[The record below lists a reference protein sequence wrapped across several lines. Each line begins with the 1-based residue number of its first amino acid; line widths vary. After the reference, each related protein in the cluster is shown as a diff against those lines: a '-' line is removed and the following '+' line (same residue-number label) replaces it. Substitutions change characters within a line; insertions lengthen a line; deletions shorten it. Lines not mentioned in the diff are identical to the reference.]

1 MKCISLFGNFF
12 LNNLGTGVVKTT
24 SPKDDKRMIKI
35 FNTLFLLL
43 ISNLL
48 TLSNLKSQDN
58 LESIID
64 QKKRIEFEIDFLNRN
79 NYLSVSKD
87 HIFLLRE
94 NESEKDLKWNIKL
107 LDYNFQYI
115 NDTTISLDRSYFIN
129 KIDEYKGDFH
139 LFFKRNYSNDKK
151 YLIIKYSS
159 QNGNIIY
166 QEMNFPLSL
175 EVKKVLYFKNFFVFL
190 SKTNNSKNLIS
201 IYNIDNNQLNNIYE
215 FMNYDKNVLKINK
228 INSSTFGVIV
238 SEDNSNGLKVISRSI
253 YDLNGNSRDKI
264 RIENK
269 DFSVIET
276 RFLENKYAI
285 SILSNKRSRESVGVQ
300 YNKLENNMAVSQKV
314 HLFEN
319 LNSITTLTNYK
330 KTKRSKFRI
339 GELFYIDSL
348 SLYDNKILLTIESL
362 KSDDNNDGFSNYQ
375 YIPFY
380 NTYSGTYDRKINPR
394 FGGYLHNY
402 FMILSFDYD
411 GEIVRTHAKKI
422 DQLQTF
428 EKKIYIEYIFGNDYH
443 LSSYVNKG
451 KIFIS
456 KHFNKIAAE
465 DKEYTYDIETFDN
478 ETTIK
483 TETNPEGT
491 YHLGNKL
498 FISYGIQ
505 NIKKI
510 NNERKRVFFINKIEI
525 ID

>member
-1 MKCISLFGNFF
+1 
-12 LNNLGTGVVKTT
+12 
-24 SPKDDKRMIKI
+24 
-35 FNTLFLLL
+35 
-43 ISNLL
+43 
-48 TLSNLKSQDN
+48 
-58 LESIID
+58 
-64 QKKRIEFEIDFLNRN
+64 
-79 NYLSVSKD
+79 
-87 HIFLLRE
+87 
-94 NESEKDLKWNIKL
+94 
-107 LDYNFQYI
+107 
-115 NDTTISLDRSYFIN
+115 
-129 KIDEYKGDFH
+129 
-139 LFFKRNYSNDKK
+139 
-151 YLIIKYSS
+151 
-159 QNGNIIY
+159 
-166 QEMNFPLSL
+166 
-175 EVKKVLYFKNFFVFL
+175 
-190 SKTNNSKNLIS
+190 
-201 IYNIDNNQLNNIYE
+201 
-215 FMNYDKNVLKINK
+215 
-228 INSSTFGVIV
+228 
-238 SEDNSNGLKVISRSI
+238 
-253 YDLNGNSRDKI
+253 
-264 RIENK
+264 
-269 DFSVIET
+269 
-276 RFLENKYAI
+276 
-285 SILSNKRSRESVGVQ
+285 
-300 YNKLENNMAVSQKV
+300 MAVSQKV

-411 GEIVRTHAKKI
+411 GEIVRTHAKRI

-491 YHLGNKL
+491 YHLGNKV
-498 FISYGIQ
+498 FITYGIQ
-505 NIKKI
+505 NVKKI
-510 NNERKRVFFINKIEI
+510 NNDRKRVFFINKIEI

>member
-1 MKCISLFGNFF
+1 
-12 LNNLGTGVVKTT
+12 
-24 SPKDDKRMIKI
+24 MIKI

-79 NYLSVSKD
+79 NYLSVSKN

-107 LDYNFQYI
+107 LDYNFKPI

-129 KIDEYKGDFH
+129 KIDEYDGDFH

-159 QNGNIIY
+159 QKGNIIY

-175 EVKKVLYFKNFFVFL
+175 EVKKVLYFKKYVVFL

-215 FMNYDKNVLKINK
+215 FMNFDKNVLKINK
-228 INSSTFGVIV
+228 INSSSFGVII
-238 SEDNSNGLKVISRSI
+238 SENNSNGLKVISRSI

-285 SILSNKRSRESVGVQ
+285 SILSNKRSKESVGIQ
-300 YNKLENNMAVSQKV
+300 FNKLDDNLLVNEKV

-319 LNSITTLTNYK
+319 LKSLTTLTNNK

-348 SLYDNKILLTIESL
+348 SIYNNKILLTIESL
-362 KSDDNNDGFSNYQ
+362 KSDDNNDSFSNYQ

-402 FMILSFDYD
+402 FMILSFNYN
-411 GEIVRTHAKKI
+411 GEIERSIAKKI
-422 DQLQTF
+422 DHLQTF
-428 EKKIYIEYIFGNDYH
+428 DKKIYVKYIFGNDYH

-451 KIFIS
+451 KIFIT
-456 KHFNKIAAE
+456 KHFNKIVAE

-510 NNERKRVFFINKIEI
+510 NNDRKRVFFINKIEI

>member
-1 MKCISLFGNFF
+1 
-12 LNNLGTGVVKTT
+12 
-24 SPKDDKRMIKI
+24 MIKI

-107 LDYNFQYI
+107 LDYNFQSI

-159 QNGNIIY
+159 QKGNIIY

-175 EVKKVLYFKNFFVFL
+175 EVKKVLYFKKYFVFL

-264 RIENK
+264 KIENK

-300 YNKLENNMAVSQKV
+300 YNKFDNNMPVTQKV
-314 HLFEN
+314 HLFEKLIPLIN
-319 LNSITTLTNYK
+319 LTNHK
-330 KTKRSKFRI
+330 KNKKFRI
-339 GELFYIDSL
+339 REEFYIDSIL
-348 SLYDNKILLTIESL
+348 IYNNKIFLTIESL
-362 KSDDNNDGFSNYQ
+362 KSNNNNDSFSNDQ
-375 YIPFY
+375 YVPFY
-380 NTYSGTYDRKINPR
+380 NTYSGTYDRRINPT
-394 FGGYLHNY
+394 FGGYTHNY
-402 FMILSFDYD
+402 FVILSFDYD
-411 GEIVRTHAKKI
+411 GELIKTHAKKI
-422 DQLQTF
+422 NQLQTF
-428 EKKIYIEYIFGNDYH
+428 EKKKYVKYIFGDDYH
-443 LSSYVNKG
+443 RSVYVNKG

-456 KHFNKIAAE
+456 KHFNNIGAADE
-465 DKEYTYDIETFDN
+465 DYVYDMKGYNN
-478 ETTIK
+478 ETIIK

-491 YHLGNKL
+491 YYLKNKE
-498 FISYGIQ
+498 FITYGIQ
-505 NIKKI
+505 NIKK
-510 NNERKRVFFINKIEI
+510 NDSNRKRVFFINKIEI
-525 ID
+525 IN

>member
-1 MKCISLFGNFF
+1 
-12 LNNLGTGVVKTT
+12 
-24 SPKDDKRMIKI
+24 MIKI

-79 NYLSVSKD
+79 NYLSVSKN

-159 QNGNIIY
+159 QKGNIIY

-175 EVKKVLYFKNFFVFL
+175 EVKKVLYFKNYFVFL
-190 SKTNNSKNLIS
+190 SKTN
-201 IYNIDNNQLNNIYE
+201 
-215 FMNYDKNVLKINK
+215 LKINK
-228 INSSTFGVIV
+228 INSSSFGVII
-238 SEDNSNGLKVISRSI
+238 SENNSNGLKVISRSI
-253 YDLNGNSRDKI
+253 YDLNGNTRDKI

-348 SLYDNKILLTIESL
+348 SIYNNKILLTIESL
-362 KSDDNNDGFSNYQ
+362 KSDDNNDSFSNYQ

-402 FMILSFDYD
+402 FMILSFNYN
-411 GEIVRTHAKKI
+411 GEIERSIAKKI
-422 DQLQTF
+422 DHLQTF
-428 EKKIYIEYIFGNDYH
+428 DKKIYVKYIFGNDYH

-510 NNERKRVFFINKIEI
+510 NNDRKRVFFINKIEI

>member
-1 MKCISLFGNFF
+1 MFKILLRLFIATILFASTYIIYTN
-12 LNNLGTGVVKTT
+12 TT
-24 SPKDDKRMIKI
+24 YNS
-35 FNTLFLLL
+35 FE
-43 ISNLL
+43 
-48 TLSNLKSQDN
+48 NLKS
-58 LESIID
+58 
-64 QKKRIEFEIDFLNRN
+64 KN
-79 NYLSVSKD
+79 NISV
-87 HIFLLRE
+87 
-94 NESEKDLKWNIKL
+94 
-107 LDYNFQYI
+107 NFQNLPEMILPSRESSTGYQYE
-115 NDTTISLDRSYFIN
+115 LM
-129 KIDEYKGDFH
+129 
-139 LFFKRNYSNDKK
+139 KK
-151 YLIIKYSS
+151 YL
-159 QNGNIIY
+159 
-166 QEMNFPLSL
+166 
-175 EVKKVLYFKNFFVFL
+175 
-190 SKTNNSKNLIS
+190 KTIGQKNLITQNITYDIDVYYTS
-201 IYNIDNNQLNNIYE
+201 SVCKSCIVINEEDLLIISNVSGNEGKDIEVIQPFRKINLEYDILDTYEINYSINSIDELIYNIDNNQLNNIYE

-238 SEDNSNGLKVISRSI
+238 SEDNSHGLKVISRSI

-285 SILSNKRSRESVGVQ
+285 SILSNKRSKESVGVQ
-300 YNKLENNMAVSQKV
+300 YNKLDNNMAVSQKV

-319 LNSITTLTNYK
+319 LDSITTLTNYK

-348 SLYDNKILLTIESL
+348 SIYDNKILLTIESL

-411 GEIVRTHAKKI
+411 GEIVKTHAKKI

-491 YHLGNKL
+491 YHLGNKI
-498 FISYGIQ
+498 FITYGIQ
-505 NIKKI
+505 NVKKI
-510 NNERKRVFFINKIEI
+510 NNDRKRVLFINKIEI